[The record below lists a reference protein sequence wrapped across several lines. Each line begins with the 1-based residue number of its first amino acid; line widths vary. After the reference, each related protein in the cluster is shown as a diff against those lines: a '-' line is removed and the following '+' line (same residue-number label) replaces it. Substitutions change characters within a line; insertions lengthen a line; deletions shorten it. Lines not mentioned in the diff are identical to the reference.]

1 MRLTKCLVV
10 VVGLELVASIS
21 SAQSLAW
28 DYPDWQVREMEIVRF
43 EVRFDGQTPVPV
55 EISGLPGVAESY
67 FTPVT
72 FQKFTA
78 KKGMTS
84 GEHRVEVRA
93 CSSTTC
99 FEWST
104 PLVFV
109 VSPSFGVTEVKEFGA
124 PL

>member
-1 MRLTKCLVV
+1 
-10 VVGLELVASIS
+10 
-21 SAQSLAW
+21 
-28 DYPDWQVREMEIVRF
+28 MEIVRF

-84 GEHRVEVRA
+84 GQHRVEVRA

-104 PLVFV
+104 PLVFRCL
-109 VSPSFGVTEVKEFGA
+109 SLLWRHRSKGVRGT
-124 PL
+124 PLRAVLTTAHS